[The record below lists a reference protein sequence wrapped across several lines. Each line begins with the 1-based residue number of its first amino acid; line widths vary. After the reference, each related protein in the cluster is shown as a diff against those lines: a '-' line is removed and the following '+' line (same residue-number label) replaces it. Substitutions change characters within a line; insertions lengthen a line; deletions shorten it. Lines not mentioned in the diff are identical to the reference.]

1 MAGWRIIVQVG
12 LALLSDIQD
21 ELVQIDTCRAA
32 DLLFTCRLL
41 YNNYI
46 IMGNLV
52 LFCFLQLSQR
62 SQVCCLELFEEVRP
76 DS

>member
-41 YNNYI
+41 YN
-46 IMGNLV
+46 GSNLV
-52 LFCFLQLSQR
+52 LFWFLQLSQR

>member
-41 YNNYI
+41 YN
-46 IMGNLV
+46 G
-52 LFCFLQLSQR
+52 
-62 SQVCCLELFEEVRP
+62 
-76 DS
+76 